1 LGPMG
6 AVTSHCVADRPEE
19 GGCTFD
25 PHDATIGEHGYSAGG
40 CAQLNCDLGEQFLV
54 ASNIRDDALNDK
66 ECADVVLVQ
75 AVMRGDLEDVKKA
88 MANDATVDTFAE
100 IALFRGVRD
109 QQRIKQVTPL
119 MRACDCGRD
128 EVVSYL
134 LRHRADP
141 LRQDSRKFNALCYA
155 LGAGELALARVLLEE
170 SPHTAKM
177 QQVAAWRQAE
187 EIMDQCEEA
196 AGHEVA
202 EELRK
207 DFPFLL
213 LTPQEI
219 CEQFKEVAGHEVAAE
234 LRKAL
239 IPGGILESLEQIPL
253 TKTF

>member
-1 LGPMG
+1 MG
-6 AVTSHCVADRPEE
+6 AVTSNCIVDRPEE

-25 PHDATIGEHGYSAGG
+25 PHVATTGECGYTAGG
-40 CAQLNCDLGEQFLV
+40 CAQLECDIGEQFLV
-54 ASNIRDDALNDK
+54 ASNIRDDALNDQ

-88 MANDATVDTFAE
+88 ISNGARVDTCAE

-109 QQRIKQVTPL
+109 QQRTKYVTPL

-128 EVVSYL
+128 EVVSHL
-134 LRHRADP
+134 LRLRADP

-187 EIMDQCEEA
+187 EIMEQCEEA
-196 AGHEVA
+196 AGDEVA
-202 EELRK
+202 QELR
-207 DFPFLL
+207 
-213 LTPQEI
+213 T
-219 CEQFKEVAGHEVAAE
+219 
-234 LRKAL
+234 AL
-239 IPGGILESLEQIPL
+239 SPGGFLERPSVNYHSQRHFEQPL
-253 TKTF
+253 KRTH